1 MCIPSCHLTESPDLS
16 LNATLYHVVLPE
28 SSVQS
33 AGTYIFTAGLSRPL
47 RSGSERI
54 LSVALTGDGNFQI
67 DLDTRVVT
75 TSVASLQ
82 AGRYT
87 FDISIAYVVTQPSG
101 LYTLT
106 ASGIVDVVSQREY
119 MYIYT
124 MYMYVIL
131 CTVTASFFILHFNTA
146 IDLFCIGFSTF
157 VYTCTR
163 DSRGFPIL
171 SPLPNVVVHMLA
183 VGTLYVT
190 KSNL

>member
-1 MCIPSCHLTESPDLS
+1 M
-16 LNATLYHVVLPE
+16 VLPE

-47 RSGSERI
+47 SGSERI

-67 DLDTRVVT
+67 DLNTRVVT

-87 FDISIAYVVTQPSG
+87 FDISIAYVVIQPSG

-131 CTVTASFFILHFNTA
+131 CTVTASLFILHFNTA
-146 IDLFCIGFSTF
+146 IDVVLHWIQYFCLYM
-157 VYTCTR
+157 YT
-163 DSRGFPIL
+163 
-171 SPLPNVVVHMLA
+171 
-183 VGTLYVT
+183 
-190 KSNL
+190 